1 MGADMQRNFTRNY
14 LQAVT
19 SAFVLCAVAF
29 IVRGCVD
36 ASLMDGFSPEP
47 VTASDNAA
55 PAAAV
60 AGDVLIIGGVSILSN
75 NMATTQYGSVATAEL
90 FKQSTKTFVLTDA
103 MTTSR
108 AGIQA
113 VGFSG
118 AGPLAHVAIVPGGLS
133 GGGNLNHT
141 NGVATLTATTK
152 ATSEI
157 YKSATSTFVNGGTM
171 HGARHLYTATL
182 LNDGT
187 ILVAGG
193 FNKETPLATAEI
205 YHPSTG
211 KFTAV
216 GPMKVARAM
225 HTATL
230 LPNGQVLIAGGI
242 IDAHGTVGASAELYN
257 PATGKFAKLAAI
269 MPSPMAAHTATL
281 IAGCGCAADGQVLL
295 AGGFFGSGTSAF
307 PASENPLSFTQLY
320 NPTSQTFALKASLKE
335 ARTMHTATLLPG
347 GKVLFTGGAFG
358 TIAFGNNHITA
369 FAGAIARHT
378 AEIYTPGTNTMACV
392 GGAIGSAC
400 KASMKL
406 TRFMHTA
413 VKIPSGP
420 LAGQVLLAG
429 GSFPATNGELYNPTT
444 NNFVLVGKMSAT
456 RGLHAAIVVK

>member
-1 MGADMQRNFTRNY
+1 MGADMQRNAKRNF
-14 LQAVT
+14 VPFMVR
-19 SAFVLCAVAF
+19 AFVLCAVTVV
-29 IVRGCVD
+29 VRGCVD
-36 ASLMDGFSPEP
+36 ASLTDGFSPGP
-47 VTASDNAA
+47 ATADFNAA

-60 AGDVLIIGGVSILSN
+60 AGDVLVIGGVSILSN
-75 NMATTQYGSVATAEL
+75 NMATTNYSSVATAEL
-90 FKQSTKTFVLTDA
+90 FKQSTKTFVATDA

-118 AGPLAHVAIVPGGLS
+118 AGPLAHAAIVPGGLS

-157 YKSATSTFVNGGTM
+157 YKRTTSTFVNGGSM
-171 HGARHLYTATL
+171 HGVRHLYTATL

-205 YHPSTG
+205 YHPASG
-211 KFTAV
+211 QFTAV

-242 IDAHGTVGASAELYN
+242 VDAHGTVGASAELYN
-257 PATGKFAKLAAI
+257 LATGKFTKLAAI

-281 IAGCGCAADGQVLL
+281 ISGCGCAADGQVLL
-295 AGGFFGSGTSAF
+295 AGGFFGSGTNAF

-320 NPTSQTFALKASLKE
+320 NPTSQMFALKASMKE

-358 TIAFGNNHITA
+358 TIAFGNNHIAA
-369 FAGAIARHT
+369 FAGAIARRT
-378 AEIYTPGTNTMACV
+378 AEVYTPGTNTMTCV
-392 GGAIGSAC
+392 GGAVGTAC
-400 KASMKL
+400 KPSMKL
-406 TRFMHTA
+406 TRFLHTA
-413 VKIPSGP
+413 TKIPSGP

-444 NNFVLVGKMSAT
+444 KQFVLVGKMSAT
-456 RGLHAAIVVK
+456 RGLHAAIVVQ

>member
-1 MGADMQRNFTRNY
+1 MQRNFTRNY
-14 LQAVT
+14 VQALT
-19 SAFVLCAVAF
+19 SAFVLCVVAF
-29 IVRGCVD
+29 IVRGCVS
-36 ASLMDGFSPEP
+36 ASLTDGFSGEP
-47 VTASDNAA
+47 TADFNAT

-60 AGDVLIIGGVSILSN
+60 AGDVLLTGGVTILSN
-75 NMATTQYGSVATAEL
+75 NSMTTKYSSAASAEL
-90 FKQSTKTFVLTDA
+90 FKQATKTFVATDA

-108 AGIQA
+108 GGIQA
-113 VGFSG
+113 VGFAGNG
-118 AGPLAHVAIVPGGLS
+118 ALAHAAIIPGGLN

-141 NGVATLTATTK
+141 NGVGTLTATSK

-157 YKSATSTFVNGGTM
+157 YKRATSTFVNGGSM
-171 HGARHLYTATL
+171 HGARHFYSATL
-182 LNDGT
+182 LSNGT

-193 FNKETPLATAEI
+193 FNKETPLATAEL
-205 YHPSTG
+205 YNPATG
-211 KFTAV
+211 KFAAV

-242 IDAHGTVGASAELYN
+242 VDAHGTVGASAELYN
-257 PATGKFAKLAAI
+257 PATGKFTKLAAV

-281 IAGCGCAADGQVLL
+281 ISGCGCAADGQVLL
-295 AGGFFGSGTSAF
+295 AGGFSGSGTSTF
-307 PASENPLSFTQLY
+307 PASENPLSVTQLY
-320 NPTSQTFALKASLKE
+320 NPASQTFALKASLKE

-358 TIAFGNNHITA
+358 TIQFGNNNITA
-369 FAGAIARHT
+369 FAGAIARRT
-378 AEIYTPGTNTMACV
+378 AEIYSPGTNTMACV
-392 GGAIGSAC
+392 GGSSGAAC

-406 TRFMHTA
+406 TRFVHTA
-413 VKIPSGP
+413 TKIPSGP

-429 GSFPATNGELYNPTT
+429 GSYPATNGELYNPAT